1 MEERRKPGGKKQRE
15 AGWRPMDTGPGQRK
29 TKIKQTK
36 PPGGWAE
43 RRHGKE
49 DRRGQGGG
57 DGAEECGAGSG
68 EEWVQGCRKGRR
80 RPPTPP

>member
-43 RRHGKE
+43 ETWK
-49 DRRGQGGG
+49 RGPERARGG
-57 DGAEECGAGSG
+57 DGAEECGADSG